1 MKRSEFA
8 LEACLQ
14 NKTKQKKN
22 SETKFNEFGE
32 CHFPPIT
39 KTVKYFEKQLFNSL
53 RFGKN
58 KS

>member
-1 MKRSEFA
+1 MRICVGGMSS
-8 LEACLQ
+8 
-14 NKTKQKKN
+14 KTKQNKN
-22 SETKFNEFGE
+22 SEIKFNEFGK
-32 CHFPPIT
+32 CHFPPII

>member
-1 MKRSEFA
+1 MRICVGGMSSK
-8 LEACLQ
+8 Q
-14 NKTKQKKN
+14 NKTKKN